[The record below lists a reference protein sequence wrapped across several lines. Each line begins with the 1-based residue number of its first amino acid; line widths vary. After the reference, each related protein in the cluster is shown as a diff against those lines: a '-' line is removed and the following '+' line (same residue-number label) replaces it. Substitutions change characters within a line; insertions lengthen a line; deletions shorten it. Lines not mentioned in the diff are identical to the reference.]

1 MNPTI
6 QTFLRALQTPDTSLK
21 SLTAARAATDAAG
34 LPRLQRSTRFAEAEI
49 VWRNGQWLLSMPLT
63 SAALPRIERTVSR
76 LRRLN
81 TPWAG
86 EYRILPGELRWED
99 AAGTA
104 RSTDLVM
111 EALPAGCP
119 FEQALLT
126 EEKQTLLAALDT
138 LERALDELHLRHN
151 NLKASN
157 LRWSAGRLVS
167 LRWHD
172 ATFDTPGEA
181 DAAAFEAL
189 RRRIEAGDDV
199 RLQLHDTTAG
209 HAPVP
214 RLSGHLH
221 AGHLFEGLA
230 CVEDEAG
237 FGYVDADNRPVIAAQ
252 YLWAGDFHEGR
263 AEVETPTGMG
273 LIDRRGGYVIPPRYE
288 IVEYDPATSVSRV
301 RQNGRWALFDY
312 LGRRLTP
319 FGPLPD
325 EE

>member
-6 QTFLRALQTPDTSLK
+6 QTFLRALQTPDTSMR

-49 VWRNGQWLLSMPLT
+49 EWQRRRWLLSMPLT
-63 SAALPRIERTVSR
+63 AAALPRIERTVSR
-76 LRRLN
+76 LRQLN
-81 TPWAG
+81 TPWLG
-86 EYRILPGELRWED
+86 EYRTLPGELHWED

-104 RSTDLVM
+104 RTTDLVL
-111 EALPAGCP
+111 EALPEGCT
-119 FEQALLT
+119 FGQALLT
-126 EEKQTLLAALDT
+126 EKKQTLLAALDA
-138 LERALDELHLRHN
+138 LERGLGEMRFRHN

-157 LRWSAGRLVS
+157 LRWTAGRLLP
-167 LRWHD
+167 LRYHD

-189 RRRIEAGDDV
+189 RRQIGQAGET
-199 RLQLHDTTAG
+199 QATLHDAEGSYTPAPRLAG
-209 HAPVP
+209 H
-214 RLSGHLH
+214 RW

-230 CVEDEAG
+230 SVEDEAG
-237 FGYVDADNRPVIAAQ
+237 FGYVDAENRTVIPAQ

-273 LIDRRGGYVIPPRYE
+273 LIDRQGRYVIPPEYE
-288 IVEYDPATSVSRV
+288 IVEYDPVKSVAHV
-301 RQNGRWALFDY
+301 RRNGRWALFDY

-319 FGPLPD
+319 FGPRPKQ
-325 EE
+325 E

>member
-1 MNPTI
+1 M
-6 QTFLRALQTPDTSLK
+6 S
-21 SLTAARAATDAAG
+21 
-34 LPRLQRSTRFAEAEI
+34 
-49 VWRNGQWLLSMPLT
+49 
-63 SAALPRIERTVSR
+63 
-76 LRRLN
+76 
-81 TPWAG
+81 
-86 EYRILPGELRWED
+86 
-99 AAGTA
+99 
-104 RSTDLVM
+104 
-111 EALPAGCP
+111 
-119 FEQALLT
+119 
-126 EEKQTLLAALDT
+126 
-138 LERALDELHLRHN
+138 ERALSPSSQ
-151 NLKASN
+151 K
-157 LRWSAGRLVS
+157 
-167 LRWHD
+167 
-172 ATFDTPGEA
+172 P
-181 DAAAFEAL
+181 EAL

-209 HAPVP
+209 YAPVP

>member
-1 MNPTI
+1 MV
-6 QTFLRALQTPDTSLK
+6 
-21 SLTAARAATDAAG
+21 G
-34 LPRLQRSTRFAEAEI
+34 
-49 VWRNGQWLLSMPLT
+49 
-63 SAALPRIERTVSR
+63 
-76 LRRLN
+76 
-81 TPWAG
+81 
-86 EYRILPGELRWED
+86 Y
-99 AAGTA
+99 
-104 RSTDLVM
+104 
-111 EALPAGCP
+111 
-119 FEQALLT
+119 
-126 EEKQTLLAALDT
+126 
-138 LERALDELHLRHN
+138 
-151 NLKASN
+151 
-157 LRWSAGRLVS
+157 
-167 LRWHD
+167 
-172 ATFDTPGEA
+172 
-181 DAAAFEAL
+181 
-189 RRRIEAGDDV
+189 
-199 RLQLHDTTAG
+199 
-209 HAPVP
+209 APVP

>member
-6 QTFLRALQTPDTSLK
+6 QTFLRALQTPDTSLR

-49 VWRNGQWLLSMPLT
+49 AWRNGQWLLSMPLT

-157 LRWSAGRLVS
+157 LRWSAGRLVP

-189 RRRIEAGDDV
+189 RRRIE
-199 RLQLHDTTAG
+199 
-209 HAPVP
+209 
-214 RLSGHLH
+214 
-221 AGHLFEGLA
+221 
-230 CVEDEAG
+230 
-237 FGYVDADNRPVIAAQ
+237 
-252 YLWAGDFHEGR
+252 AGDFHEGR

>member
-1 MNPTI
+1 
-6 QTFLRALQTPDTSLK
+6 
-21 SLTAARAATDAAG
+21 
-34 LPRLQRSTRFAEAEI
+34 
-49 VWRNGQWLLSMPLT
+49 
-63 SAALPRIERTVSR
+63 
-76 LRRLN
+76 
-81 TPWAG
+81 
-86 EYRILPGELRWED
+86 
-99 AAGTA
+99 
-104 RSTDLVM
+104 M

-126 EEKQTLLAALDT
+126 QERQTLLAALDT
-138 LERALDELHLRHN
+138 LEGALDELHLRHN

-157 LRWSAGRLVS
+157 LRWSAGRLVP

-209 HAPVP
+209 YAPVP

-273 LIDRRGGYVIPPRYE
+273 LIDRRGDYVIPPRYE

>member
-6 QTFLRALQTPDTSLK
+6 QTFLRALQTPDTSMR

-49 VWRNGQWLLSMPLT
+49 AWRNGQWLLSMPLT

-119 FEQALLT
+119 
-126 EEKQTLLAALDT
+126 
-138 LERALDELHLRHN
+138 
-151 NLKASN
+151 
-157 LRWSAGRLVS
+157 
-167 LRWHD
+167 
-172 ATFDTPGEA
+172 
-181 DAAAFEAL
+181 
-189 RRRIEAGDDV
+189 
-199 RLQLHDTTAG
+199 
-209 HAPVP
+209 
-214 RLSGHLH
+214 
-221 AGHLFEGLA
+221 FEGLA